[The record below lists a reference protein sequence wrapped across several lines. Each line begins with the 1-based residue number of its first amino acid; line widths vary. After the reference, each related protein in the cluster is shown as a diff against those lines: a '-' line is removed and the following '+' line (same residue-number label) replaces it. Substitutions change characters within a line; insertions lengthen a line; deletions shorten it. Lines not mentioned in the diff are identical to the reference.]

1 MQWNTHGTILD
12 TGDTSPPDIPNARL
26 RKLKPLNRSR
36 VPRPLKPDRRQAAMK
51 NATWVSLVK
60 KPVRPTCSRRF
71 TLLELLVVIAIIALL
86 AGLLLPALVRARAKA
101 KATSC
106 MAQMTQMS
114 LAMHMYLD
122 DNDDWLPPLRRSG
135 GQILL
140 FTDYLQDYLDTPG
153 IWLCP
158 AGDRNP
164 PRIDSANGMVLH
176 YGMSYYDY
184 DDLDLD
190 GINNHLPGPGAA
202 RVRIVAEPEAVIY
215 FADADPQSSPEN
227 IGGAQS
233 GTEEWPL
240 TSLDE
245 KRHMNGYNAL
255 YLGGRV
261 DWKRNE
267 PNHIEWAVKV
277 K

>member
-1 MQWNTHGTILD
+1 MAGFAAET
-12 TGDTSPPDIPNARL
+12 
-26 RKLKPLNRSR
+26 RSR
-36 VPRPLKPDRRQAAMK
+36 H
-51 NATWVSLVK
+51 
-60 KPVRPTCSRRF
+60 F

-101 KATSC
+101 KSTSC

-122 DNDDWLPPLRRSG
+122 DNDDWLPPMRTNDSG
-135 GQILL
+135 GRVLL
-140 FTDYLQDYLDTPG
+140 FTDHLQDYLDTPG

-164 PRIDSANGMVLH
+164 SRIDSANGMVLH
-176 YGMSYYDY
+176 YGMSYYD
-184 DDLDLD
+184 
-190 GINNHLPGPGAA
+190 GPGAA
-202 RVRIVAEPEAVIY
+202 RVRIVANPEGVIF
-215 FADADPQSSPEN
+215 FADADPESSPEN

-240 TSLDE
+240 TSLEE